1 MNNTPFPAVSD
12 SQELGK
18 LAELPF
24 LNSKPTT
31 WWEKSIDGNS
41 DFGLDYLIQF
51 KDKHNSIKYNF
62 FLQLKGTK
70 DPNRIKEA
78 EIIITLKAS
87 TLNYYRN
94 NGLVILVVCDLK
106 TNKCYYEFLHTILD
120 KLNENKRYLEDTQ
133 KTYTIHIPKE
143 QALNSK
149 LDIESILES
158 YANGIYDIH
167 RKQTILENCNIED
180 SFEDSEE
187 DYIEEKYNSEN
198 HYLRQKGRVYVEAFI
213 PNNFD
218 FHINCLI
225 IFKLSNSKNAMITP
239 NEKTIIKDLFSGYK
253 SKPNSSARNWVIG
266 RYKDEFIIQIG
277 NARLTVPPQVII
289 DLSDIL
295 DELFEVYSLKIK
307 SFEDKLQS
315 RIFPISK
322 KYFEGFKLI
331 RIKRGLWYHIHKF
344 AQEHGFRDGDDKW
357 NIFGYDNYFLRV
369 NFNDKNFIWSGN
381 IIIAPEVDDS
391 YINYKSYDDELILIW
406 NSLPNEKY
414 ERKNIEDTVLNVKET
429 HTWLVDK
436 LIPQVIFGIEK
447 ENIHKTKFEQLF
459 NIKKEL
465 TYKQF
470 ISSYQSSKYII
481 RDYANKDNIFDNK
494 LIGTIN
500 KLQQFY
506 RNQNDV
512 FINIDILIN
521 LYKGLITLLKQTNY
535 YDLSYLHGN
544 LNDLEINELN
554 LVNFINAIENKIL
567 NIAEGT
573 TNKFRIDLILRCY
586 IVIVKKHFDSFSSE
600 FIDKIYNYLDEI
612 KKLMDL
618 LKIRHRQLNRLI

>member
-1 MNNTPFPAVSD
+1 MTTIPFPIVSN

-24 LNSKPTT
+24 LNSKPTN
-31 WWEKSIDGNS
+31 WWEKSIDGDS

-51 KDKHNSIKYNF
+51 KDKYNSIKYNF
-62 FLQLKGTK
+62 FLQLKGIK
-70 DPNRIKEA
+70 DTDRIKET

-94 NGLVILVVCDLK
+94 NGLVILVVCDLN
-106 TNKCYYEFLHTILD
+106 TNECYYEFLHTILN
-120 KLNENKRYLEDTQ
+120 KLNENKRYLEDKQ
-133 KTYTIHIPKE
+133 KTYTIHIPKK
-143 QALNSK
+143 QTLNSK

-167 RKQTILENCNIED
+167 RKQTILEDCDIQD

-198 HYLRQKGRVYVEAFI
+198 HYLRKKGRVYVDAFI

-218 FHINCLI
+218 FNISCLI
-225 IFKLSNSKNAMITP
+225 TFKLSNSKNAMITP

-253 SKPNSSARNWVIG
+253 SKPNSSARNWIIG
-266 RYKDEFIIQIG
+266 IYKDEFIIQIG
-277 NARLTVPPQVII
+277 NVRLTVPPQVII

-331 RIKRGLWYHIHKF
+331 KIKRGLWYHIHKF
-344 AQEHGFRDGDDKW
+344 AQEHGFRDGNDKW
-357 NIFGYDNYFLRV
+357 SIFGYDNYFLRV

-381 IIIAPEVDDS
+381 IVIAPEVDDS

-414 ERKNIEDTVLNVKET
+414 ERKNIKDTVLNVKET

-436 LIPQVIFGIEK
+436 LIPRVIFSIEK
-447 ENIHKTKFEQLF
+447 ENIHKTRFEQLF

-481 RDYANKDNIFDNK
+481 WDYANKDNIFDNK
-494 LIGTIN
+494 LIGDIN

-521 LYKGLITLLKQTNY
+521 LYEGLITLLKETNY
-535 YDLSYLHGN
+535 YDLSYLRGN
-544 LNDLEINELN
+544 LNDLEISELN

-567 NIAEGT
+567 NIKEGT
-573 TNKFRIDLILRCY
+573 TNEFRIDLILRCY
-586 IVIVKKHFDSFSSE
+586 IVIVEKHFDDFNSE
-600 FIDKIYNYLDEI
+600 FIDKVYNYLDEI

-618 LKIRHRQLNRLI
+618 LEIRHRQLNRLI

>member
-1 MNNTPFPAVSD
+1 MNNIPFPTIST
-12 SQELGK
+12 SRELGK

-24 LNSKPTT
+24 LNAKPIN
-31 WWEKSIDGNS
+31 WWEKSIDGDS

-70 DPNRIKEA
+70 DTKNIKTTEVL
-78 EIIITLKAS
+78 IKLKAS

-94 NGLVILVVCDLK
+94 NGLVVLVVCDLN
-106 TNKCYYEFLHTILD
+106 TTICYYEFLHTILN

-143 QALNSK
+143 QILNSK

-167 RKQTILENCNIED
+167 RKQTILENYNIED
-180 SFEDSEE
+180 SFEDGEE
-187 DYIEEKYNSEN
+187 DYIEEKYNYEN
-198 HYLRQKGRVYVEAFI
+198 HYLRKKGRVYVDAFI

-218 FHINCLI
+218 FSISCLVK
-225 IFKLSNSKNAMITP
+225 FKLSNSKNAMITP
-239 NEKTIIKDLFSGYK
+239 DEKIIIKDLFSGYK
-253 SKPNSSARNWVIG
+253 SKPNSSARNWIIG
-266 RYKDEFIIQIG
+266 IYENRFIIQIG
-277 NARLTVPPQVII
+277 NIRLAVPPQVII

-307 SFEDKLQS
+307 SFEDKLCS
-315 RIFPISK
+315 RMFPVSK
-322 KYFEGFKLI
+322 KYFGGFKLI
-331 RIKRGLWYHIHKF
+331 KIKRGLWYHIHKF
-344 AQEHGFRDGDDKW
+344 AQEHGFRDGNDKW
-357 NIFGYDNYFLRV
+357 NIFGYDNSFLRV
-369 NFNDKNFIWSGN
+369 NFKDMNFIWSGN

-391 YINYKSYDDELILIW
+391 YINYKSYDDELMLVW

-414 ERKNIEDTVLNVKET
+414 ERKDIENTVLNVKAT
-429 HTWLVDK
+429 HTWLVDQ
-436 LIPQVIFGIEK
+436 LIPQVIFDIEK
-447 ENIHKTKFEQLF
+447 ENIHKTRFEQLF

-470 ISSYQSSKYII
+470 ILSYQSSKYII
-481 RDYANKDNIFDNK
+481 WDYANRDDIFDDK
-494 LIGTIN
+494 LIGTIY

-506 RNQNDV
+506 GSQNDV
-512 FINIDILIN
+512 FINIDILIS
-521 LYKGLITLLKQTNY
+521 LYEGIITLLKETNY
-535 YDLSYLHGN
+535 SDLSYLYGN
-544 LNDLEINELN
+544 LSDLEIDELN

-567 NIAEGT
+567 NIKEGT
-573 TNKFRIDLILRCY
+573 TNEFRIDLILRCY
-586 IVIVKKHFDSFSSE
+586 IVIVEKHFYNFSSN

-618 LKIRHRQLNRLI
+618 LEIRHRQLNRLI

>member
-1 MNNTPFPAVSD
+1 MSSTPFPIVSN

-18 LAELPF
+18 LAELAF
-24 LNSKPTT
+24 LNSKPTS
-31 WWEKSIDGNS
+31 WWEKSIDGDS

-51 KDKHNSIKYNF
+51 KDKYNSIKYNF

-70 DPNRIKEA
+70 DTDKIKET

-94 NGLVILVVCDLK
+94 NGLVILVVCDLN
-106 TNKCYYEFLHTILD
+106 TNECYYEFLHTILD

-143 QALNSK
+143 QTLNSR

-167 RKQTILENCNIED
+167 RKQTILEDCDIQD

-187 DYIEEKYNSEN
+187 DYIEEKHNSEN
-198 HYLRQKGRVYVEAFI
+198 HYLRKKGRVYVDAFI
-213 PNNFD
+213 PNSFD
-218 FHINCLI
+218 FNISCLI
-225 IFKLSNSKNAMITP
+225 TFKLSNSKNAMITP
-239 NEKTIIKDLFSGYK
+239 NEKTIIKELFSGYK
-253 SKPNSSARNWVIG
+253 SKPNSSARNWIIG
-266 RYKDEFIIQIG
+266 IYKDEFIIQIG
-277 NARLTVPPQVII
+277 NVRLTVPPQVII

-315 RIFPISK
+315 RIFPVSK

-331 RIKRGLWYHIHKF
+331 KIKRGLWYHIHKF
-344 AQEHGFRDGDDKW
+344 AQEHGFRDGNDKW
-357 NIFGYDNYFLRV
+357 SIFGYDNYFLRV

-414 ERKNIEDTVLNVKET
+414 ERKNIEDSVLNVKET

-447 ENIHKTKFEQLF
+447 ENIHKTRFEQLF

-481 RDYANKDNIFDNK
+481 WDYANKDNVFDNK
-494 LIGTIN
+494 LIRTIN

-521 LYKGLITLLKQTNY
+521 LYEGLITLLKETNY
-535 YDLSYLHGN
+535 SDLSYLRGN

-567 NIAEGT
+567 NIKEGT
-573 TNKFRIDLILRCY
+573 TNEFRIDLILRCY
-586 IVIVKKHFDSFSSE
+586 IVIVEKKFDNFSSK

-618 LKIRHRQLNRLI
+618 LEIRHRQLNRLT